1 VKIQQLLVVL
11 VLATAVVLG
20 ATAAWKTLYPY
31 GDNSANFPEGVFY
44 ICQDCGE
51 QLVLTLKQ
59 LGEHHEKHYGQ
70 PVPCPKCE
78 SKKTVRAERCP
89 HCGHMFPMTRL
100 GGKGLDC
107 PRCKKQIHPPSM

>member
-1 VKIQQLLVVL
+1 MKIQQRLVAL
-11 VLATAVVLG
+11 VLATVVVLA

-31 GDNSANFPEGVFY
+31 GDNTVDFPDGIFY
-44 ICQDCGE
+44 VCQGCDKGS
-51 QLVLTLKQ
+51 VLTVKE

-70 PVPCPKCE
+70 PVPCPKCQ
-78 SKKTVRAERCP
+78 SRKTVRAERCP

-107 PRCKKQIHPPSM
+107 PRCRKQIHPPSI